1 MNNKGFTLIEL
12 LVTIGISGI
21 VLLMISF
28 LLVQGTN
35 MFKSENDDIDIQNE
49 LQIVRNQLSEAI
61 MGAKSLVIV
70 EAGEDIVIYTG
81 SVTES
86 DNRLADEDSIT
97 TERIIT
103 YDSSEHRLYISNSYD
118 SATAY
123 GNLISEWVSDLDIS
137 INDKCLRSE
146 GEGDEK
152 SETYYVNPLSVDISL
167 RLAHGKY
174 TSDVALSVKV
184 RNILKE
190 IAIYKT
196 DGIGTLL
203 INAAD
208 KRTYRVK

>member
-12 LVTIGISGI
+12 LVAVGISGI

-28 LLVQGTN
+28 LLVSGTN
-35 MFKSENDDIDIQNE
+35 MFKSENDDIDMQSE
-49 LQIVRNQLSEAI
+49 LQIVRNQLSEAV

-103 YDSSEHRLYISNSYD
+103 YDSSEHRLYISSSYD

-137 INDKCLRSE
+137 INDKCQRTE
-146 GEGDEK
+146 GESGGET
-152 SETYYVNPLSVDISL
+152 ETYYVNPLSVDIHL
-167 RLAHGKY
+167 RLTHGKY
-174 TSDVALSVKV
+174 TSDDDLSVKV